1 MKVGNL
7 GDNTANITETRGR
20 EERKISE
27 TRNSNFHTKLAQ
39 AEVSNFDER
48 VRNMFNKIAEQG
60 DKLAK
65 KIDIREFKIY
75 KAMISEFLDEI
86 VNNSH
91 KFSKKSFLD
100 RRGRYKVYAVIKRI
114 NEELDLLA
122 KEFLN
127 GEKDN
132 IQILQRLDDIRG
144 LILDIIM

>member
-7 GDNTANITETRGR
+7 GDNAANITETRGR
-20 EERKISE
+20 EERKASE
-27 TRNSNFHTKLAQ
+27 TKNSTFHTKLAQ
-39 AEVSNFDER
+39 AETSNFDER

-60 DKLAK
+60 DKLSR

>member
-1 MKVGNL
+1 MKVRNFGE
-7 GDNTANITETRGR
+7 NTTNISGARGR

-27 TRNSNFHTKLAQ
+27 TKSRTFQTKLFQ
-39 AEVSNFDER
+39 AEANSFDER
-48 VRNMFNKIAEQG
+48 VRIMIDKIVEQG
-60 DKLAK
+60 NKLAK

-114 NEELDLLA
+114 NEELDALA
-122 KEFLN
+122 REFLN
-127 GEKDN
+127 DERDN
-132 IQILQRLDDIRG
+132 IQILKRLDDIRG
-144 LILDIIM
+144 LILDIMM

>member
-1 MKVGNL
+1 MKVRNFGE
-7 GDNTANITETRGR
+7 NTTNISESRGR
-20 EERKISE
+20 EERKISD
-27 TRNSNFHTKLAQ
+27 TKSNTFQTKLFQ
-39 AEVSNFDER
+39 AETNNFDER
-48 VRNMFNKIAEQG
+48 VRNMVDKIVEQG
-60 DKLAK
+60 HKLSK

-114 NEELDLLA
+114 NEELDSLA
-122 KEFLN
+122 KEFLDD
-127 GEKDN
+127 ERDN
-132 IQILQRLDDIRG
+132 IQILKRLDDIRG